1 MIGLVVDA
9 VVFLMIGLCVVGV
22 VASYLAEW
30 K

>member
-1 MIGLVVDA
+1 MIELVVGA

-22 VASYLAEW
+22 ATSYLAEW